1 MKGSFIYFPMTKY
14 LIKYFYNET
23 HCWNRKQYLYET
35 QMGVYEN
42 KRPCSEGSILLIPFS
57 FVLDLLAMVP
67 RRIYYC
73 TKDPKYIYEKIH
85 EEFHEEFHEEYHD
98 EREVI
103 IKV

>member
-73 TKDPKYIYEKIH
+73 TKDPKYSL
-85 EEFHEEFHEEYHD
+85 EEFNEE